1 MIVPSF
7 IAPFGGRE
15 ALKKE
20 MEQDPSRMGK
30 RGVGGG
36 GEGGGRVEA
45 ARKEVWGGGRWMG
58 VCY

>member
-7 IAPFGGRE
+7 IAPFGGQK

-36 GEGGGRVEA
+36 GGGGLYQSHVSNLKSR
-45 ARKEVWGGGRWMG
+45 RGTSD
-58 VCY
+58 

>member
-7 IAPFGGRE
+7 IAPFGGQE

-36 GEGGGRVEA
+36 GDGGGRVELDRDA
-45 ARKEVWGGGRWMG
+45 VWEGE
-58 VCY
+58 